1 MPMKQ
6 VIMVSIVFILAIVG
20 VATTIDVFTSTA
32 VAMGYVAYAAF
43 MLWKNS
49 RRIRYLKYH
58 YGV

>member
-20 VATTIDVFTSTA
+20 VATTIDVFMSTA
-32 VAMGYVAYAAF
+32 VAMGYVAYAAY

-49 RRIRYLKYH
+49 RRIQWLKYH